1 MKALARFFT
10 GFIRR
15 RALGLW
21 LAALALGL
29 DQLTKLWA
37 TGALVRGSQSII
49 DGLVAFTLSFNRGV
63 AFSFLADIPHAH
75 MPYYLAGFAGAVS
88 VIFVIYMP
96 TGSRLFQAG
105 LGCIVGGAVG
115 NMIDRIVFG
124 GVIDF
129 IHVYKGDWSFPVFN
143 VADIAINIGV
153 GLILLDA
160 LRQSKMT
167 KTKTTN
173 KQPEVY

>member
-1 MKALARFFT
+1 MIFLKK
-10 GFIRR
+10 
-15 RALGLW
+15 RALGLK
-21 LAALALGL
+21 LAAIALCL

-37 TGALVRGSQSII
+37 TGVLTVGSQSVI
-49 DGLVAFTLSFNRGV
+49 DGLLAFTLSFNRGV
-63 AFSFLADIPHAH
+63 AFSFLAGVPHVH

-88 VIFVIYMP
+88 ILFIIYMP

-105 LGCIVGGAVG
+105 LGCIVGGAIG
-115 NMIDRIVFG
+115 NMIDRVMFG

-129 IHVYKGDWSFPVFN
+129 IHVYNGGWSFPVFN

-160 LRQSKMT
+160 VRQMK
-167 KTKTTN
+167 N
-173 KQPEVY
+173 KPEGDRAYEN